1 MALAL
6 FDAPSSVFSRA
17 VANRAGNPVA
27 AGDSLRIH
35 GKNARNFGAA
45 IVLSRERPG
54 RCVCSAVDDECSSQA
69 YGSTMTSID
78 AQAQVSAC
86 ASATSHR
93 CSILQDLESHVDE
106 TFTFVFK
113 PESAV
118 TVTVSL
124 KDALSETFYEVLLSA
139 PLGGLTLHWAVNNW
153 SLPSASWWPSGT
165 VQVTDRAIETPFT
178 RSESGSWEISMKI
191 PELEVPRCLVFV
203 LKDTDGAWYNNNG
216 CFQVPLKCF
225 ELNDLMEQVILSE
238 TTFDNWSLFN
248 RFILASEL
256 VDAAEEIGANGMA
269 FMYTWLRFSA
279 LKQLTW
285 YRKCN
290 YQSKDIAYVQERLA
304 SLMAEKAA
312 RGKDLTIKKFAR
324 LILSTLPRG
333 GGDADQIRMGI
344 LNIMRENGIR
354 EGHRPG
360 IEDHFLEQWHQK
372 LHTNTSSEDI
382 HICEAYLHF
391 LRTNNMDNF
400 YQTLWNNGRISKE
413 WIETMD
419 HPITGHPVH
428 LPHLIP
434 AFQHFLWILKTVHSG
449 ADLDVMAEMSKGYL
463 DDETKS
469 IIYNILGNRDA
480 WWIPGEL
487 VKARKKLEKVWRGG
501 LVQRDVMLLDIALNN
516 FFGLSIGRIDKSAL
530 RGDDL
535 CELLSLVLENCC
547 IDAESEELNMCLKYW
562 NKVKAEPR
570 WTSTWALLAMS
581 AADRIALSVEDYMD
595 HIYKIVQPNA
605 EILGK
610 ACGIAESYIKNF
622 GEEVVRGQVLFNISG
637 LLQRLQSILRGTAG
651 LSTWQVVSHQP
662 SAVGKVVVLP
672 TLSSIQ
678 GLTYSEPHVVLTEKV
693 DGMEDIPVGVTAVL
707 CASTVDMLS
716 HVAIRARDSQVLL
729 SSCFSSEEFGSLK
742 SFSGQHVLVNI
753 GASGQVLVSECDERA
768 EHDLKAENCTTH
780 VKTSS
785 IKNYQLEKLVL
796 SEDEFEE
803 GKVGAKSIKI
813 SMMRKALD
821 KSVLLPPSIALPL
834 GVFESVMN
842 DPINSGV
849 NSPFGFSLQRLKAT
863 TDSERIPTELA
874 RIRGLVRTKL
884 TVPKDLKRQVT
895 SVAEACGLIPTG
907 AWENEDNWEKA
918 WQAICQVWSS
928 KWTDRAWLSRR
939 AHGIPDEALF
949 MGCLIQKVIATD
961 YAFVIHTM
969 HPIAKDPELMFCEIV
984 PGLGEVLVG
993 NHKGSAFSFTV
1004 PKSNLEEARILSL
1017 PSKRVGLFAA
1027 EGTVIARSDSNG
1039 EDLEGFS
1046 GAGLYDSVTVDVS
1059 KEVVLDYSEERLIW
1073 DHAFRGQLL
1082 KAVCQ
1087 VGINVEA
1094 AFNGQP
1100 QDIEGVYSSGNVAI
1114 VQSRPQILN

>member
-203 LKDTDGAWYNNNG
+203 LK
-216 CFQVPLKCF
+216 
-225 ELNDLMEQVILSE
+225 VILSE

-382 HICEAYLHF
+382 HICE
-391 LRTNNMDNF
+391 
-400 YQTLWNNGRISKE
+400 
-413 WIETMD
+413 
-419 HPITGHPVH
+419 
-428 LPHLIP
+428 
-434 AFQHFLWILKTVHSG
+434 HFLWILKTVHSG

-969 HPIAKDPELMFCEIV
+969 HPIAKDPELMFCEHISKLQIV

-1004 PKSNLEEARILSL
+1004 PKSNLEGADQLAWLITCLNLSTFVEARILSL

-1100 QDIEGVYSSGNVAI
+1100 QVI
-1114 VQSRPQILN
+1114 